1 MGEDATMRDV
11 RPFAASIVPS
21 SQQPIASS
29 NGQVTTPWQRFFNT
43 LPGVQKAAP
52 PVAAAPDGSPFSFT
66 AGALGT
72 VFIAGG
78 TVSQITLTRYGT
90 VVPTGATSGG
100 ISVANGDV
108 VTVTYSGPPSINFV
122 PA

>member
-1 MGEDATMRDV
+1 MRDMTA
-11 RPFAASIVPS
+11 AASIVPS
-21 SQQPIASS
+21 SQQPIASKT
-29 NGQVTTPWQRFFNT
+29 GQVTPAWQRFFNT
-43 LPGVQKAAP
+43 LPGVQKAPP
-52 PVAAAPDGSPFSFT
+52 PVSATLTGSPFSFT

-72 VFIAGG
+72 VFVAGG

-90 VVPTGATSGG
+90 TVPTGVTSGG

-108 VTVTYSGPPSINFV
+108 VTVTYSGSPSINFV